1 MDLMPPQESSEHIRN
16 DTSESG
22 FAELLR
28 DLSLTP
34 PPGQPAEPPGQPSQL
49 SDSPT
54 LGGCMSD
61 QDRRASDNS
70 RNFLRQRSSGEGV
83 TSENSAQEVRR
94 FSRRISFGDGGLPFD
109 LVNNEYITAMQ
120 QIYSSTNLGGSWGL
134 NADDL
139 QMLKDSTNYV
149 DWSMEKNLQNLKD
162 IRKVVRSIFWGFQDI
177 QIKDDAD
184 DPPPQVEDT
193 LASRCKRLARQTV
206 ESKGFTSVYICLT
219 LYALFGPDLLLMAGH
234 SGMDQDNV
242 TLSVINIL
250 VFLAFVLEET
260 LMCWVVHDYLFSL
273 RFFMDSCA
281 TLSILGDTAIVA
293 EIINTDAA
301 VAMRSSGVSRAMRGA
316 GRSTRFISILRGLR
330 VWQILKL
337 LPRLQRLTASS
348 TRKLAMLMWQKR
360 MQHVMGY
367 IDKEGAGDLSEEDF
381 DFFTAA
387 LKLEFPPP
395 REEAG
400 FLSSLVDGLA
410 ESGYANLAF
419 PGRNKVSPFSRSSSR
434 RVSDLDLGR
443 YVIQI
448 RATWETDNG
457 KRAFKR
463 CLDDVTT
470 MKESCTV
477 LYQSLLRLILK
488 ICILVLA
495 LLLMLQLLNGSI
507 PEQARMQGL
516 LQLQAVALEAPN
528 SSATADLLCQM
539 VETSYAYSFERHS
552 LLLLV
557 IDQRVVWDSTATNP
571 CSNSSGGF
579 HFRKLG
585 SVEEA
590 AVLFEDVIDGTGKER
605 HEILVEQAED
615 LRWETSAIFDQ
626 HQQVRWE
633 AGESLKYSLS
643 VVAMLALLMLYFSAD
658 IMHMSSHN
666 CLHPLWDLMDDMNAM
681 KLIELITAT
690 NIKKIDQDIGVT
702 QLTRRRCKC
711 KAFAPVPV
719 AQELLG
725 LRKSMSLLESAMIA
739 WSKYV
744 PVILLKQVMNAGVEA
759 NIGCIPT
766 QVSIFFCDIKG
777 FKEICTGKTPKE
789 VLSLLDVVLEGVN
802 QALEQNGGTLLEFIG
817 DEVLAVFNAPKKI
830 EMYNLA
836 AVNAALEA
844 IQISENLIDEPVHLQ
859 CSVHTGEVLAG
870 NIGSPTRMK
879 YGLLGD
885 GVNLAAR
892 LKSLNTRYGTQLL
905 VSSETLQSSIGELF
919 VARTIGKL
927 VLKGRTTPTHTLEVI
942 GRKGHIPQDLEQAAE
957 SHENGFTL
965 FSEGRF
971 EEAKVLFE
979 QANSVFC
986 EYDEGAVPQDKPSA
1000 LLCDMCN
1007 MYVKNPPP
1015 MDKWDGSEHLN
1026 KKAW

>member
-1 MDLMPPQESSEHIRN
+1 M
-16 DTSESG
+16 
-22 FAELLR
+22 
-28 DLSLTP
+28 
-34 PPGQPAEPPGQPSQL
+34 
-49 SDSPT
+49 
-54 LGGCMSD
+54 
-61 QDRRASDNS
+61 
-70 RNFLRQRSSGEGV
+70 
-83 TSENSAQEVRR
+83 
-94 FSRRISFGDGGLPFD
+94 
-109 LVNNEYITAMQ
+109 
-120 QIYSSTNLGGSWGL
+120 
-134 NADDL
+134 
-139 QMLKDSTNYV
+139 
-149 DWSMEKNLQNLKD
+149 
-162 IRKVVRSIFWGFQDI
+162 
-177 QIKDDAD
+177 
-184 DPPPQVEDT
+184 
-193 LASRCKRLARQTV
+193 
-206 ESKGFTSVYICLT
+206 
-219 LYALFGPDLLLMAGH
+219 
-234 SGMDQDNV
+234 
-242 TLSVINIL
+242 
-250 VFLAFVLEET
+250 
-260 LMCWVVHDYLFSL
+260 
-273 RFFMDSCA
+273 
-281 TLSILGDTAIVA
+281 
-293 EIINTDAA
+293 
-301 VAMRSSGVSRAMRGA
+301 
-316 GRSTRFISILRGLR
+316 
-330 VWQILKL
+330 
-337 LPRLQRLTASS
+337 
-348 TRKLAMLMWQKR
+348 
-360 MQHVMGY
+360 
-367 IDKEGAGDLSEEDF
+367 
-381 DFFTAA
+381 
-387 LKLEFPPP
+387 
-395 REEAG
+395 
-400 FLSSLVDGLA
+400 
-410 ESGYANLAF
+410 
-419 PGRNKVSPFSRSSSR
+419 
-434 RVSDLDLGR
+434 
-443 YVIQI
+443 
-448 RATWETDNG
+448 
-457 KRAFKR
+457 
-463 CLDDVTT
+463 
-470 MKESCTV
+470 
-477 LYQSLLRLILK
+477 
-488 ICILVLA
+488 
-495 LLLMLQLLNGSI
+495 
-507 PEQARMQGL
+507 
-516 LQLQAVALEAPN
+516 
-528 SSATADLLCQM
+528 
-539 VETSYAYSFERHS
+539 
-552 LLLLV
+552 
-557 IDQRVVWDSTATNP
+557 
-571 CSNSSGGF
+571 
-579 HFRKLG
+579 
-585 SVEEA
+585 
-590 AVLFEDVIDGTGKER
+590 
-605 HEILVEQAED
+605 
-615 LRWETSAIFDQ
+615 
-626 HQQVRWE
+626 
-633 AGESLKYSLS
+633 
-643 VVAMLALLMLYFSAD
+643 
-658 IMHMSSHN
+658 
-666 CLHPLWDLMDDMNAM
+666 
-681 KLIELITAT
+681 
-690 NIKKIDQDIGVT
+690 
-702 QLTRRRCKC
+702 
-711 KAFAPVPV
+711 PV